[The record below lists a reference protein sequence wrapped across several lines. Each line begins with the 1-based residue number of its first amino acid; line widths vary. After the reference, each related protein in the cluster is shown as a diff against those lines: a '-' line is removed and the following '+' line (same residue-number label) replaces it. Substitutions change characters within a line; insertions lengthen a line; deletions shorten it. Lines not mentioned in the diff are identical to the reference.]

1 MASTSQ
7 QPQSYWKI
15 INQLS
20 VISYQGIG
28 SRGATTNYQLPI
40 TNDKQST
47 AKIECSSVLAGI
59 GGRSIGLNLKPLLP
73 LVL

>member
-28 SRGATTNYQLPI
+28 SRGATTNYQLPM
-40 TNDKQST
+40 TNKVPLKLN
-47 AKIECSSVLAGI
+47 AAVFWLELVGA
-59 GGRSIGLNLKPLLP
+59 RSGLT
-73 LVL
+73 